1 MFWVSDFF
9 LKDSHIAVLGSEL
22 SNVRNS
28 AVYLKNSMLEV
39 IDALQLSHKYVCVLT
54 EGKKWP
60 KSSTSTEN
68 ICYVIDADLCR
79 QI

>member
-1 MFWVSDFF
+1 
-9 LKDSHIAVLGSEL
+9 
-22 SNVRNS
+22 
-28 AVYLKNSMLEV
+28 MLEV
-39 IDALQLSHKYVCVLT
+39 MDALQLSHKYVCVLI

-79 QI
+79 QIWADDNSMVSRAHNYSIWLITD